1 MTINI
6 NFKYTEDANGKDPD
20 IHSAQLREDLLYLY
34 RKGLPNGV
42 LFDIQKGKD
51 ITDDYLVWNGWR
63 FSSDSITNTYTHQK
77 NYQWMIQELE
87 KTAFYE
93 ELINKYRA
101 VDYTIGCHI
110 IYPKNNNKNN
120 PKSHSINQARG
131 TNSKILDRMDLTL
144 ECIRRFYNNENSPL
158 YDKLEEN
165 SYFFDLFKDKTGKN
179 GFENY
184 VDFFY
189 LNDLLVNSDYTKIN
203 YFLPFDNFERLPKPQ
218 DTNEWKVFCEKQ
230 IDFINA
236 RNIRISKL

>member
-1 MTINI
+1 MGIMTINI
-6 NFKYTEDANGKDPD
+6 NFKYTEDANGKDTD

-34 RKGLPNGV
+34 RKELPNVV

-120 PKSHSINQARG
+120 PKSYSINFILFWVL
-131 TNSKILDRMDLTL
+131 KIHKNKLHLPQQKNTFMDFT
-144 ECIRRFYNNENSPL
+144 
-158 YDKLEEN
+158 
-165 SYFFDLFKDKTGKN
+165 
-179 GFENY
+179 
-184 VDFFY
+184 Y
-189 LNDLLVNSDYTKIN
+189 LVEILI
-203 YFLPFDNFERLPKPQ
+203 
-218 DTNEWKVFCEKQ
+218 
-230 IDFINA
+230 
-236 RNIRISKL
+236 